1 MTQSIEPDFDITKY
15 HKCLSDLYW
24 FGCYEGDAH
33 FKQYFEPSTYAH
45 PAKIS
50 PLLADRIF
58 KHLEKLELLK
68 EGMTILDFM
77 VGSGRI
83 PLMASLRGYKGLGVE
98 LEPHFVK
105 MCNDNKKFAENKIGR
120 KLDMDIIQGD
130 SRQLSKL
137 LSKSDVAV
145 VSPPFTDQNQ
155 GTKPL
160 SERNDGMAL
169 RLRKERPN
177 TYDKTG
183 VGSSS
188 KEYSDNP
195 SNIGNLPYKQMVG
208 VVSPPYHDSM
218 SSEKHGIDT
227 TKLQDGIKNPR
238 TKYLNNLEYSQNP
251 ENIGNLK
258 DTSFV
263 GITSKS
269 NRNIYIPINIILPL
283 CQIKN
288 LTNVQIAEN
297 YAGQKDVGI
306 VGKEIQISLKELKSI
321 IEKYLKPTKENQNL
335 GYKVQSITIGK
346 VEIQDGVEE
355 GGNQSINKQKNEII
369 ILAKNVGEQE
379 MRLKYVFTIS
389 KDGKM
394 EEQQFLK
401 ILLQSVNHATIKNIN
416 LVIKDLFITAR
427 YVEGNIILVQLC
439 REYVK
444 NQNAEQHTTQQ
455 NIIDGSQRNEQPNYL
470 SEMLRVY
477 KEASKV
483 CPIICTVTKNPT
495 RAGKLRRLDLDT
507 KKLLELAGYTII
519 DYHRAVLFKTYEQ
532 STLTGETKKEHKG
545 RLSFFKRLSLQ
556 KGNQAAMFED
566 VLIGVRNG

>member
-24 FGCYEGDAH
+24 FGCYEGDVY

-258 DTSFV
+258 DTGSIVGITSPPYEQLVNRDRKNETNAVNKPDFIRGGRSQYETYGNNPQNIANLKDISIENLEDFQAFSKAESFV
-263 GITSKS
+263 GITSPPYE
-269 NRNIYIPINIILPL
+269 NNNNNIGGVGDTVGMRQ
-283 CQIKN
+283 QIHNSKPRKN
-288 LTNVQIAEN
+288 SYGN
-297 YAGQKDVGI
+297 
-306 VGKEIQISLKELKSI
+306 S
-321 IEKYLKPTKENQNL
+321 ENQL
-335 GYKVQSITIGK
+335 
-346 VEIQDGVEE
+346 
-355 GGNQSINKQKNEII
+355 GNQQ
-369 ILAKNVGEQE
+369 GQ
-379 MRLKYVFTIS
+379 
-389 KDGKM
+389 
-394 EEQQFLK
+394 
-401 ILLQSVNHATIKNIN
+401 
-416 LVIKDLFITAR
+416 
-427 YVEGNIILVQLC
+427 
-439 REYVK
+439 
-444 NQNAEQHTTQQ
+444 
-455 NIIDGSQRNEQPNYL
+455 NYL
-470 SEMLRVY
+470 SAMLQVY

-507 KKLLELAGYTII
+507 AKLLELAGYTIV

-532 STLTGETKKEHKG
+532 STLIGETKKEHKG
-545 RLSFFKRLSLQ
+545 RLSFFKRLSLNN
-556 KGNQAAMFED
+556 GNQAAMWED
-566 VLIGVRNG
+566 VLIGVKNG

>member
-1 MTQSIEPDFDITKY
+1 MP
-15 HKCLSDLYW
+15 
-24 FGCYEGDAH
+24 
-33 FKQYFEPSTYAH
+33 
-45 PAKIS
+45 
-50 PLLADRIF
+50 
-58 KHLEKLELLK
+58 
-68 EGMTILDFM
+68 
-77 VGSGRI
+77 
-83 PLMASLRGYKGLGVE
+83 
-98 LEPHFVK
+98 
-105 MCNDNKKFAENKIGR
+105 DNKENI
-120 KLDMDIIQGD
+120 
-130 SRQLSKL
+130 
-137 LSKSDVAV
+137 A
-145 VSPPFTDQNQ
+145 
-155 GTKPL
+155 
-160 SERNDGMAL
+160 
-169 RLRKERPN
+169 
-177 TYDKTG
+177 
-183 VGSSS
+183 
-188 KEYSDNP
+188 
-195 SNIGNLPYKQMVG
+195 NLPYKQMVG
-208 VVSPPYHDSM
+208 VVSPPYQDIQVVDYQKTNAGPIGIYSR
-218 SSEKHGIDT
+218 EKENR
-227 TKLQDGIKNPR
+227 KIKNIQIE
-238 TKYLNNLEYSQNP
+238 TKGGYSQNP
-251 ENIGNLK
+251 ENIGNLKDTGSIVGITSPPYKDNLEGGKPQYILELSKRKKGLGSVFSDKLHTTNPYSEKNIANLK

-455 NIIDGSQRNEQPNYL
+455 NIIDGSQRNGQPNYL

-507 KKLLELAGYTII
+507 LRLLELAGYSVV
-519 DYHRAVLFKTYEQ
+519 DFHRAVLFKTYEQ
-532 STLTGETKKEHKG
+532 ATLTGETKKEHKG

>member
-24 FGCYEGDAH
+24 FGCYEGDVY

-120 KLDMDIIQGD
+120 KLDMEILQGD

-145 VSPPFTDQNQ
+145 VSPPFEQSRHYYGD
-155 GTKPL
+155 KSDEFWEKKAEL
-160 SERNDGMAL
+160 SKRPAWLNKDGKTRQTIERQEEG
-169 RLRKERPN
+169 
-177 TYDKTG
+177 YG
-183 VGSSS
+183 
-188 KEYSDNP
+188 DNP
-195 SNIGNLPYKQMVG
+195 SNIGNLKYKEMVG
-208 VVSPPYHDSM
+208 VVSPPYQDSEITNWK
-218 SSEKHGIDT
+218 SDVKGSDIKKRKELREEKEWD
-227 TKLQDGIKNPR
+227 N
-238 TKYLNNLEYSQNP
+238 YSQNP

-258 DTSFV
+258 DTAFV
-263 GITSKS
+263 GITSPPYD
-269 NRNIYIPINIILPL
+269 NRLSD
-283 CQIKN
+283 
-288 LTNVQIAEN
+288 
-297 YAGQKDVGI
+297 GGKDQE
-306 VGKEIQISLKELKSI
+306 KWEQWHKLA
-321 IEKYLKPTKENQNL
+321 IEKRETATKYNSNLENIGNQN
-335 GYKVQSITIGK
+335 
-346 VEIQDGVEE
+346 
-355 GGNQSINKQKNEII
+355 NE
-369 ILAKNVGEQE
+369 
-379 MRLKYVFTIS
+379 S
-389 KDGKM
+389 
-394 EEQQFLK
+394 
-401 ILLQSVNHATIKNIN
+401 
-416 LVIKDLFITAR
+416 
-427 YVEGNIILVQLC
+427 
-439 REYVK
+439 
-444 NQNAEQHTTQQ
+444 
-455 NIIDGSQRNEQPNYL
+455 YL
-470 SEMLRVY
+470 SAMLQVY

-507 KKLLELAGYTII
+507 ISLLQMAGYQIV
-519 DYHRAVLFKTYEQ
+519 DYHRAILFKTYEQ

-545 RLSFFKRLSLQ
+545 RLSFFKRLSLN
-556 KGNQAAMFED
+556 KGNQASQWED
-566 VLIGVRNG
+566 ILIAVNKKEDGFPP

>member
-1 MTQSIEPDFDITKY
+1 MRKT
-15 HKCLSDLYW
+15 
-24 FGCYEGDAH
+24 
-33 FKQYFEPSTYAH
+33 
-45 PAKIS
+45 
-50 PLLADRIF
+50 
-58 KHLEKLELLK
+58 
-68 EGMTILDFM
+68 TI
-77 VGSGRI
+77 
-83 PLMASLRGYKGLGVE
+83 YLGII
-98 LEPHFVK
+98 
-105 MCNDNKKFAENKIGR
+105 KK
-120 KLDMDIIQGD
+120 
-130 SRQLSKL
+130 
-137 LSKSDVAV
+137 
-145 VSPPFTDQNQ
+145 
-155 GTKPL
+155 
-160 SERNDGMAL
+160 
-169 RLRKERPN
+169 RKELREE
-177 TYDKTG
+177 
-183 VGSSS
+183 
-188 KEYSDNP
+188 KEWDN
-195 SNIGNLPYKQMVG
+195 
-208 VVSPPYHDSM
+208 
-218 SSEKHGIDT
+218 
-227 TKLQDGIKNPR
+227 
-238 TKYLNNLEYSQNP
+238 YSQNP

-258 DTSFV
+258 DSGSIVGITSPPYNKEEHSRWRNRDKWDNFNPKSGYGDKYSDNPNNIGNLKDTGSIVGITSPPYVDAPKENRLTKNKAYEREGRINVNLHSKYFYRESKHSQENIANLKDTAFV

-455 NIIDGSQRNEQPNYL
+455 NITDGSQRNEQPNYL